1 MSAASTPG
9 VQGLLPTVGQVL
21 EGSALAAGDPV
32 VQAGE
37 RNLNRRV
44 RWVHVGEVPDIAG
57 LLQGGELVLTTG
69 IGMPHEPTDLRRYV
83 HDLVAVAAAGLVIE
97 LGRAF
102 DELPVALID
111 AAERAGLP
119 LISLKRVVRFVAITE
134 EVHGQ
139 ILSEQFEALRASEQ
153 AHQVFTTLCVQ
164 GASAADIVHEAS
176 RMTGVPVVFE
186 NLMHQVLSYEAREVS
201 PEELLREWET
211 LSRAIPDVSG
221 TIRGEPAD
229 WLVTRV
235 EARGEMFG
243 RLVALTG
250 PLPSPIQVMTLER
263 AAIALTLNRLLEH
276 HRESLERQAHRSTL
290 TDLIEQ
296 RYVSQSDMAARAAS
310 LGVPL
315 TRRDLVSIVVDTPA
329 SISAPTPLGRPQRD
343 DCAEAIAAAVR
354 ERRMLALIGTLREG
368 RLALLLSLPPG
379 GSRQSALRRLSA
391 SIHQRFT
398 SQEGSVVVAVGATVH
413 EIDEVAGAIAEAE
426 HVATAARGSQASKA
440 FYELPDIELRGL
452 LYVLGDDPRI
462 QAFVERS
469 LGPLLSYDDRHQSDL
484 VATLR
489 AFLDHSGNKS
499 AAADS
504 AAMSRQ
510 AFYRRLETIARILQV
525 DLDSAETCTSLHA
538 AMIALESIRAK

>member
-1 MSAASTPG
+1 VA
-9 VQGLLPTVGQVL
+9 QVL
-21 EGSALAAGDPV
+21 EGSALAAGGPL
-32 VQAGE
+32 VQAGG
-37 RNLNRRV
+37 RNLDRRV

-69 IGMPHEPTDLRRYV
+69 IGMPNEPSHLHRYV
-83 HDLVAVAAAGLVIE
+83 HDLAAVAAAGLVIE

-102 DELPVALID
+102 DELPAALVE
-111 AAERAGLP
+111 AAEEAGLP

-153 AHQVFTTLCVQ
+153 AHQVFTSLCVQ

-201 PEELLREWET
+201 AEELLRDWET
-211 LSRAIPDVSG
+211 HSRATRDASG
-221 TIRGEPAD
+221 TIHGGPKD

-243 RLVALTG
+243 RLVALAG
-250 PLPSPIQVMTLER
+250 PFPSPVQVMTLER

-296 RYVSQSDMAARAAS
+296 RYVSKSDMAARASS

-315 TRRDLVSIVVDTPA
+315 TKRDLVSIVVDVPA
-329 SISAPTPLGRPQRD
+329 SMSAITSLGRPQRD
-343 DCAEAIAAAVR
+343 DCAEALAAAVR

-368 RLALLLSLPPG
+368 RVALLLTLPPG
-379 GSRQSALRRLSA
+379 GNRESALRRLAA

-398 SQEGSVVVAVGATVH
+398 SEEETAVVAVGATVH

-426 HVATAARGSQASKA
+426 HVATAARGSQTSQA

-469 LGPLLSYDDRHQSDL
+469 LGPLLGYDDRHHSDL

-504 AAMSRQ
+504 TAMSRQ
-510 AFYRRLETIARILQV
+510 AFYRRLDTIARILQV

-538 AMIALESIRAK
+538 AMIALESMRTK